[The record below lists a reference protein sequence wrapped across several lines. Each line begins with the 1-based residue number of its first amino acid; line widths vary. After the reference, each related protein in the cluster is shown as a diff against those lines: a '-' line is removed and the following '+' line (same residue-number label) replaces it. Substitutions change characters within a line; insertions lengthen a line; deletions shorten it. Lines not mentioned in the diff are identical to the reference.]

1 MTGFETASLVI
12 AGANATASIT
22 AAAGIWYG
30 IRAMIRANRERAV
43 ILDQQREADERRHA
57 EAMRAGDQRHAEAMQ
72 AGDQRHAEAMAALN
86 ELIQAGQRQ
95 HEATMRVLERQ
106 GAALERQGAALERQG
121 AALETMIERT
131 APKPAPGAPAE

>member
-22 AAAGIWYG
+22 AATGIWYG
-30 IRAMIRANRERAV
+30 IRAMVRANRERAV

-57 EAMRAGDQRHAEAMQ
+57 EAMR

-106 GAALERQGAALERQG
+106 GAALERQGAALE
-121 AALETMIERT
+121 TMIERT
-131 APKPAPGAPAE
+131 APKPALGAPAE